1 MGKIVETR
9 ELYKDTIND
18 ITKSEDNWLSF
29 LKTASWNFKYS
40 FNDQILIF
48 AQRPNATAC
57 AEMEDWNKKVHRWVN
72 KDADY
77 IFVFAKDENSKYP
90 FRLVFDVADTHNYKN
105 TPYKLWNIQAEY
117 ENEIIYSLEAKFGD
131 ISENSS
137 FIDAIITT
145 ANNMVMDNIQD
156 YMSSIIKYKNGT
168 MLENLSDSE
177 IESLVYQTA
186 FGSVAYMM
194 LNRCGIEPEQYIAKS
209 EFSYIKKFDNS
220 NLTILLG
227 TAISDIAEIGLSEIA
242 KTVINLQR
250 NEKNQNHTIVNN
262 EKEEYSNSKEKIK
275 GGIED
280 DKTRIHEGRGL
291 QYAQP
296 NNETGKNTNR
306 EIRNNEVTLSKEEQ
320 ERRIHNITNEQT
332 ISKTL
337 NGDSRNSNENDNTNN
352 RKISETKWSNGG
364 IESQRPNGLGK
375 GNEQL
380 QVDSRGTSNERTNL
394 HLGYYNTKKDNN
406 IKEFYDDETINSIIK
421 EAPNVIKEYKNV
433 EQFFKENTDNREKLE
448 KYIIELLGNA
458 YTEYEHD
465 SSRIG
470 YKSYQNGL
478 HLWKGK
484 YLNRTEECFKNWNDI
499 VDNFISI
506 LSINELESNINLLTE
521 NEQKQNI
528 AEAENASVF
537 SFTQEMIDN
546 VLQEGSHI
554 TDSKFRIYEQF
565 TKSLSSQENADF
577 LKNEYGI
584 GGRSADDNG
593 VCEDHNSK
601 GIVLSLSHNDNASK
615 LRLTWIQVEKR
626 IRELISAERYL
637 TDIEKD
643 EYYDWLDANDRPKMN
658 TKLENQIKDEEYKF
672 AEKLHSFIK
681 DYDLYAYINNVPPEN
696 TDEDNIELIRADI
709 NDELNIRD
717 YIEFLKASYE
727 NEDYDSELAV
737 VARELLVELEKR
749 LPYYEYEIGDVIY
762 IGTRQFSISSIDND
776 RVALRDV
783 SFPILV
789 EEMDRNEFDR
799 KVKENPG
806 NDKVRTR
813 KKVQYIIEN
822 TPIEDIEKDEETKS
836 FDKWIDTFIEE
847 KGIDLNEIFSIES
860 NGETHYF
867 ELGNVIENIKATSK
881 EEQEEIRKMIVK
893 IDFHNADVIDYFKH
907 LAQAL
912 VANYQNEKNQD
923 LKEDDKEEVN
933 VEKILK
939 QTENKL
945 LPNIKRQRRNKIE
958 YFDLYPEIPLK
969 DRNNYRITNNVLG
982 EGTKKEK
989 FRKNI
994 EAIELLKKCEDEN
1007 RYATQEEQEIL
1018 AQYVGWGGL
1027 AEAFDSNNTEWTKE
1041 FRELSILLTEKEYDE
1056 AKKSTLTS
1064 FYTPPIVIK
1073 SIYEALEKMGLKQGN
1088 ILEPSCR
1095 NW

>member
-1 MGKIVETR
+1 MGKIIETR
-9 ELYKDTIND
+9 ELYNDTIND

-72 KDADY
+72 KDANY

-90 FRLVFDVADTHNYKN
+90 FRLVFVVAYTHNYKN

-137 FIDAIITT
+137 FVDVIITT

-227 TAISDIAEIGLSEIA
+227 TAISDIAEIGLREIA
-242 KTVINLQR
+242 KTVINLQKS
-250 NEKNQNHTIVNN
+250 EKNKNRTIVNN
-262 EKEEYSNSKEKIK
+262 EKEEYSNSKEKVK

-280 DKTRIHEGRGL
+280 DRTRIHEGRGL

-296 NNETGKNTNR
+296 NNETGKITNR

-320 ERRIHNITNEQT
+320 ERRIYNITNERT
-332 ISKTL
+332 
-337 NGDSRNSNENDNTNN
+337 
-352 RKISETKWSNGG
+352 ISETSNRNTGNGNEDGKTDNRENGETRWNNRG
-364 IESQRPNGLGK
+364 IESERSNDLDQK
-375 GNEQL
+375 NEQL

-394 HLGYYNTKKDNN
+394 HLEYYNAKKDNN

-421 EAPNVIKEYKNV
+421 EAPNFIKEYKNV

-458 YTEYEHD
+458 YTEYGDD

-478 HLWKGK
+478 HLWKGR

-506 LSINELESNINLLTE
+506 LSINELESNFNLLTE

-537 SFTQEMIDN
+537 SFTQEMIDS

-554 TDSKFRIYEQF
+554 EDSKFRIYEQF

-601 GIVLSLSHNDNASK
+601 GIVLSLSHNDNAPK

-658 TKLENQIKDEEYKF
+658 TKLENHIKDEEYKF

-681 DYDLYAYINNVPPEN
+681 DYDLYAYINNVPQEN

-717 YIEFLKASYE
+717 YIDFLKASYE
-727 NEDYDSELAV
+727 DEDYDSELAV

-749 LPYYEYEIGDVIY
+749 LPYYEYEVGDVVY
-762 IGTRQFSISSIDND
+762 IGTRQISISSIDND
-776 RVALRDV
+776 RVALRDL

-813 KKVQYIIEN
+813 KKVQDIIEN
-822 TPIEDIEKDEETKS
+822 TPIEDIDKEETKS

-847 KGIDLNEIFSIES
+847 KRIDLNEIFSIES

-867 ELGNVIENIKATSK
+867 ELGNVVENIKATSK
-881 EEQEEIRKMIVK
+881 QEQEEIRKMLVK
-893 IDFHNADVIDYFKH
+893 IDFHNADVVDYFKH

-912 VANYQNEKNQD
+912 VENYQNEKNPD
-923 LKEDDKEEVN
+923 LQENNNIPKVI
-933 VEKILK
+933 EK
-939 QTENKL
+939 TENKL
-945 LPNIKRQRRNKIE
+945 IPNIKRKRRNKIE
-958 YFDLYPEIPLK
+958 YFDLHPEIPLK
-969 DRNNYRITNNVLG
+969 ERSNYKIINNNLG

-994 EAIELLKKCEDEN
+994 EAIKILKKCENEN
-1007 RYATQEEQEIL
+1007 RYATNEEQEVL

-1027 AEAFDSNNTEWTKE
+1027 AEAFDNKNDEWTKE
-1041 FRELSILLTEKEYDE
+1041 FKELAMILTEKEYDE
-1056 AKKSTLTS
+1056 ARESTLTS
-1064 FYTPPIVIK
+1064 FYTPPIVINA
-1073 SIYEALEKMGLKQGN
+1073 IYDALEKMGLKQGN

-1095 NW
+1095 SR

>member
-1 MGKIVETR
+1 MGKIIETR
-9 ELYKDTIND
+9 ELYNDTIND

-72 KDADY
+72 KDANY

-137 FIDAIITT
+137 FVDVIITT

-168 MLENLSDSE
+168 MLENLSNSE

-227 TAISDIAEIGLSEIA
+227 TAISDIAEIGLREIA
-242 KTVINLQR
+242 KTVINLQKS
-250 NEKNQNHTIVNN
+250 EKNKNRTIVNN
-262 EKEEYSNSKEKIK
+262 EKEEYSNSKEKVK

-280 DKTRIHEGRGL
+280 DRTRIHEGRGL

-296 NNETGKNTNR
+296 NNETGKITNR

-320 ERRIHNITNEQT
+320 ERRIYNITNERT
-332 ISKTL
+332 
-337 NGDSRNSNENDNTNN
+337 
-352 RKISETKWSNGG
+352 ISETSNRNTGNG
-364 IESQRPNGLGK
+364 NEDGKTDNRENGETRWNNREIESERSNDLDQK
-375 GNEQL
+375 NEQL

-394 HLGYYNTKKDNN
+394 HLEYYNAKKDNN

-421 EAPNVIKEYKNV
+421 EAPNFIKEYKNV

-458 YTEYEHD
+458 YTEYGDD

-506 LSINELESNINLLTE
+506 LSINELESNFNLLTE

-537 SFTQEMIDN
+537 SFTQEMIDS

-554 TDSKFRIYEQF
+554 EDSKFRIYEQF

-601 GIVLSLSHNDNASK
+601 GIVLSLSHNDNAPK

-658 TKLENQIKDEEYKF
+658 TKLENHIKDEEYKF

-681 DYDLYAYINNVPPEN
+681 DYDLYAYINNVPQEN

-717 YIEFLKASYE
+717 YIDFLKASYE
-727 NEDYDSELAV
+727 DEDYDSELAV
-737 VARELLVELEKR
+737 VARELLLELEKR
-749 LPYYEYEIGDVIY
+749 LPYYEYEVGDVVY

-776 RVALRDV
+776 RVALRDL

-813 KKVQYIIEN
+813 KKVQDIIEN
-822 TPIEDIEKDEETKS
+822 TPIEDIDKEETKS

-847 KGIDLNEIFSIES
+847 KRIDLNEIFSIES

-867 ELGNVIENIKATSK
+867 ELGNVVENIKATSK
-881 EEQEEIRKMIVK
+881 QEQEEIRKMLVK
-893 IDFHNADVIDYFKH
+893 IDFHNADVVDYFKH

-912 VANYQNEKNQD
+912 VENYQNEKNPD
-923 LKEDDKEEVN
+923 LQENNNIPKVI
-933 VEKILK
+933 EK
-939 QTENKL
+939 TENKL
-945 LPNIKRQRRNKIE
+945 IPNIKRKRRNKIE
-958 YFDLYPEIPLK
+958 YFDLHPEIPLK
-969 DRNNYRITNNVLG
+969 ERSNYKIINNNLG

-994 EAIELLKKCEDEN
+994 EAIKILKKCENEN
-1007 RYATQEEQEIL
+1007 RYATNEEQEVL

-1027 AEAFDSNNTEWTKE
+1027 AEAFDNKNDEWTKE
-1041 FRELSILLTEKEYDE
+1041 FKELAMILTEKEYDE
-1056 AKKSTLTS
+1056 ARESTLTS
-1064 FYTPPIVIK
+1064 FYTPPIVINA
-1073 SIYEALEKMGLKQGN
+1073 IYDALEKMGLKQGN

-1095 NW
+1095 SR